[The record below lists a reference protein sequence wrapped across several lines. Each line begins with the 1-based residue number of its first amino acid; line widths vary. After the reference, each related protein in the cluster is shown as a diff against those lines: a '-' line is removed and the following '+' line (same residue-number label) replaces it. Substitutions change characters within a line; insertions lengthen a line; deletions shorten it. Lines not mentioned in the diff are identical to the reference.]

1 MKAQDKFTYLLA
13 GLGLGALVGVIFA
26 PKSGAETRGLIVN
39 KAGEGKDFLVR
50 QGERIRDAASDAL
63 EKGKNLVTSQKD
75 RIAEAYEA
83 GRQAYR
89 DAVKEPT

>member
-1 MKAQDKFTYLLA
+1 VEAQNKFTYLLA

-26 PKSGAETRGLIVN
+26 PKSGADTRGLMVN
-39 KAGEGKDFLVR
+39 KAGEGKDLLVR
-50 QGERIRDAASDAL
+50 QGEKIRDTASDVL

-83 GRQAYR
+83 ARQAYR
-89 DAVKEPT
+89 DAVKT